1 MHGMK
6 RTPGRPLLRLG
17 VGSGAAALVW
27 LLGLVWAGP
36 ALAGGWA
43 VITLD
48 QVPTDVRAG
57 ETYRVGYTALQHGIT
72 PVQSAQTAIRAR
84 SADGQTLS
92 FSGKPQG
99 APGHYVAEVRL
110 PQPGEWTWQADAGF
124 GPQNL
129 GTLTVLPP
137 GQAPA
142 APEVARP
149 AAGTAA
155 QTAPPFGTRLALP
168 LLPLA
173 TVCAG
178 VLFLAQLWET
188 VRAATAQRQR
198 RAALRE
204 CAVVSPAAEGV
215 AA

>member
-1 MHGMK
+1 MHGMT
-6 RTPGRPLLRLG
+6 RIFGCPLLRPG
-17 VGSGAAALVW
+17 AGSGAAALVW
-27 LLGLVWAGP
+27 LLGLLCAAP
-36 ALAGGWA
+36 AMAGGWA

-72 PVQSAQTAIRAR
+72 PVQSDQTAIRAR

-92 FSGKPQG
+92 FTGKAEG
-99 APGHYVAEVRL
+99 APGHYVAEIRL
-110 PQPGEWTWQADAGF
+110 SQPGEWTWQADAGF
-124 GPQNL
+124 GPQSL

-142 APEVARP
+142 VPEVAPPTR
-149 AAGTAA
+149 ATAA
-155 QTAPPFGTRLALP
+155 RIAPPLGLRLA
-168 LLPLA
+168 LPLA

-178 VLFLAQLWET
+178 VLFLAQLWEA
-188 VRAATAQRQR
+188 VGAATGR
-198 RAALRE
+198 RRRSAAIGE
-204 CAVVSPAAEGV
+204 GAVATPAASGV